1 MVSTQVTFKGAKVD
15 SKGAKVDRSS
25 HPCSGVD
32 IFELLLIVVVDDV
45 RNTTGTTGG
54 LVSAAEATSANTEV
68 QSILV
73 GL

>member
-1 MVSTQVTFKGAKVD
+1 MVSTQVTFKGATVD

-54 LVSAAEATSANTEV
+54 LVSAATSANTEV